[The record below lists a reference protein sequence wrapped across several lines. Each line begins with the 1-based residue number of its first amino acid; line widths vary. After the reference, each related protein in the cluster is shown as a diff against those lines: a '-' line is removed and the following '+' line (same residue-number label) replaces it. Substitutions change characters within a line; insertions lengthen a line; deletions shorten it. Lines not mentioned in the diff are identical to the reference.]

1 MGGLHWCF
9 FPYCDFYQFFNDSSF
24 IDFIDLKSFSALNL
38 FLGLE
43 LGIVYGFISYL
54 FVKSPFFEK
63 IPNKIDHLVKGMNL
77 KVHHGLFLSFCA
89 AVGEELLFRA
99 GLQSFLGPFLC
110 SIVFVALH
118 GYLNPFNLRF
128 SVYGLIVLPF
138 ILLISYGM
146 EPFGLLFCIAA
157 HLPRCNF
164 IHFHDKRRLMCLTCR
179 QIEYSAIYFLN
190 IVFTWFLGVLA
201 ILFMDKLD
209 FQRKSI
215 KSEIQDLML

>member
-1 MGGLHWCF
+1 MLIYGWITLLL
-9 FPYCDFYQFFNDSSF
+9 FPIPGFLLQFFINDATFS
-24 IDFIDLKSFSALNL
+24 DFLNIKSYSILHL

-43 LGIVYGFISYL
+43 LGVVYGFISYL

-63 IPNKIDHLVKGMNL
+63 LPNRIDDLVKAMNL
-77 KVHHGLFLSFCA
+77 KIRHGLFLSFCA

-157 HLPRCNF
+157 HF
-164 IHFHDKRRLMCLTCR
+164 SYD
-179 QIEYSAIYFLN
+179 
-190 IVFTWFLGVLA
+190 A
-201 ILFMDKLD
+201 ILFTFM
-209 FQRKSI
+209 I
-215 KSEIQDLML
+215 KED

>member
-1 MGGLHWCF
+1 MLIYGWITLLL
-9 FPYCDFYQFFNDSSF
+9 FPIPGFLLQFFINDATF
-24 IDFIDLKSFSALNL
+24 IDFLNIKSYSILHL

-43 LGIVYGFISYL
+43 LGVVYGFISYL

-63 IPNKIDHLVKGMNL
+63 LPNRIDDLVKAMNL
-77 KVHHGLFLSFCA
+77 KVRHGLFLSFCA

-157 HLPRCNF
+157 HF
-164 IHFHDKRRLMCLTCR
+164 SYD
-179 QIEYSAIYFLN
+179 
-190 IVFTWFLGVLA
+190 A
-201 ILFMDKLD
+201 ILFTFM
-209 FQRKSI
+209 I
-215 KSEIQDLML
+215 KED

>member
-1 MGGLHWCF
+1 MLIYGWITLLL
-9 FPYCDFYQFFNDSSF
+9 FPIPGFLLQFFINDATFS
-24 IDFIDLKSFSALNL
+24 DFLNIKSYSILHL

-43 LGIVYGFISYL
+43 LGVVYGFISYL

-63 IPNKIDHLVKGMNL
+63 LPNRIDDLVKAMNL
-77 KVHHGLFLSFCA
+77 KVRHGLFLSFCA
-89 AVGEELLFRA
+89 AFGEELLFRA

-157 HLPRCNF
+157 HF
-164 IHFHDKRRLMCLTCR
+164 SYD
-179 QIEYSAIYFLN
+179 
-190 IVFTWFLGVLA
+190 A
-201 ILFMDKLD
+201 ILFTFM
-209 FQRKSI
+209 I
-215 KSEIQDLML
+215 KED

>member
-1 MGGLHWCF
+1 MLIYGWITLLL
-9 FPYCDFYQFFNDSSF
+9 FPIPGFLLQFFINDATFS
-24 IDFIDLKSFSALNL
+24 DFLNIKSYSILHL
-38 FLGLE
+38 FFGLE
-43 LGIVYGFISYL
+43 LGVVYGFISYL

-63 IPNKIDHLVKGMNL
+63 LPNRIDDLVKAMNL
-77 KVHHGLFLSFCA
+77 KVRHGLFLSFCA

-157 HLPRCNF
+157 HF
-164 IHFHDKRRLMCLTCR
+164 SYD
-179 QIEYSAIYFLN
+179 
-190 IVFTWFLGVLA
+190 A
-201 ILFMDKLD
+201 ILFTFM
-209 FQRKSI
+209 I
-215 KSEIQDLML
+215 KED

>member
-1 MGGLHWCF
+1 MLIYGRITLLL
-9 FPYCDFYQFFNDSSF
+9 FPIPGFLLQFFINDATFS
-24 IDFIDLKSFSALNL
+24 DFLNIKSYSILHL

-43 LGIVYGFISYL
+43 LGVVYGFISYL

-63 IPNKIDHLVKGMNL
+63 LPTRIDDLVKAMNL
-77 KVHHGLFLSFCA
+77 KVRHGLFLSFCA

-157 HLPRCNF
+157 HF
-164 IHFHDKRRLMCLTCR
+164 SYD
-179 QIEYSAIYFLN
+179 
-190 IVFTWFLGVLA
+190 A
-201 ILFMDKLD
+201 ILFTFM
-209 FQRKSI
+209 I
-215 KSEIQDLML
+215 KED

>member
-1 MGGLHWCF
+1 MKKQMLIYGWITLLL
-9 FPYCDFYQFFNDSSF
+9 FPIPGFLLQFFINDATFS
-24 IDFIDLKSFSALNL
+24 DFLNIKSYSILHL

-43 LGIVYGFISYL
+43 LGVIYGFISYL

-63 IPNKIDHLVKGMNL
+63 LPNRIDDLVKAMNL
-77 KVHHGLFLSFCA
+77 KVRHGLFLSFCA

-118 GYLNPFNLRF
+118 GYLNPLNLRF

-146 EPFGLLFCIAA
+146 EPFGLIFCIAA
-157 HLPRCNF
+157 HF
-164 IHFHDKRRLMCLTCR
+164 SYD
-179 QIEYSAIYFLN
+179 
-190 IVFTWFLGVLA
+190 A
-201 ILFMDKLD
+201 ILFTFM
-209 FQRKSI
+209 I
-215 KSEIQDLML
+215 KED

>member
-1 MGGLHWCF
+1 MKKQMLIYGWITLLL
-9 FPYCDFYQFFNDSSF
+9 FPIPGFLLQFFINDATFS
-24 IDFIDLKSFSALNL
+24 DFLNIKSYSILHL

-43 LGIVYGFISYL
+43 LGVIYGFISYL

-63 IPNKIDHLVKGMNL
+63 LPNRIDDLVKAMNL
-77 KVHHGLFLSFCA
+77 KVRHGLFLSFCA

-146 EPFGLLFCIAA
+146 EPFGLIFCIAA
-157 HLPRCNF
+157 HF
-164 IHFHDKRRLMCLTCR
+164 SYD
-179 QIEYSAIYFLN
+179 
-190 IVFTWFLGVLA
+190 A
-201 ILFMDKLD
+201 ILFTFM
-209 FQRKSI
+209 I
-215 KSEIQDLML
+215 KED

>member
-1 MGGLHWCF
+1 MKKQMLLFGWIKLLL
-9 FPYCDFYQFFNDSSF
+9 FPIPGFLLQFVFNDSTFTGFLDIESYS
-24 IDFIDLKSFSALNL
+24 ILHL

-43 LGIVYGFISYL
+43 LGVVYGFISYF
-54 FVKSPFFEK
+54 FVKSPFFENM
-63 IPNKIDHLVKGMNL
+63 PNRIDHLVKAMHL
-77 KVHHGLFLSFCA
+77 KVHLGLFLSFCA

-110 SIVFVALH
+110 AIVFVALH

-157 HLPRCNF
+157 HF
-164 IHFHDKRRLMCLTCR
+164 SYD
-179 QIEYSAIYFLN
+179 
-190 IVFTWFLGVLA
+190 A
-201 ILFMDKLD
+201 ILFTFM
-209 FQRKSI
+209 I
-215 KSEIQDLML
+215 KED